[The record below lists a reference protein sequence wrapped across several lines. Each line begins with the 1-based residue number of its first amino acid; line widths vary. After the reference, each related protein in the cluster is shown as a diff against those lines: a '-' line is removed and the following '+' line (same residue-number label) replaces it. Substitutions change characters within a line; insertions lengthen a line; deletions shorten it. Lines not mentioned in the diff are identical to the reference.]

1 MGKNAYTQRVRN
13 DKRNKMKNIPIVILN
28 RDRLHPLVEQITSL
42 KSKGYN
48 NITVIDNQ
56 STYPPLLEWYARNE
70 VDVFHNDITEN
81 SCHAFR
87 DLVQQGHPKFVNITS
102 DWFVFNDSDI
112 IPLDDVPD
120 NFIEDLK
127 NYAIKYNKSKVGMSI
142 KIDDLDMSYPLNE
155 WVHKYE
161 STYWTNAIVDNGV
174 ELYPHPIDTTFSIH
188 APGTLPTWSSDTL
201 RVGVPYVVKHLPFY
215 YNPEALPE
223 DEKYYLEHM
232 NKQSSNWS
240 SKVEIK

>member
-1 MGKNAYTQRVRN
+1 VGKNAYLRRIRN

-87 DLVQQGHPKFVNITS
+87 DLVQQGHPKLMFL
-102 DWFVFNDSDI
+102 I
-112 IPLDDVPD
+112 IL
-120 NFIEDLK
+120 
-127 NYAIKYNKSKVGMSI
+127 
-142 KIDDLDMSYPLNE
+142 
-155 WVHKYE
+155 
-161 STYWTNAIVDNGV
+161 
-174 ELYPHPIDTTFSIH
+174 
-188 APGTLPTWSSDTL
+188 
-201 RVGVPYVVKHLPFY
+201 
-215 YNPEALPE
+215 
-223 DEKYYLEHM
+223 
-232 NKQSSNWS
+232 
-240 SKVEIK
+240 